1 MIEELKPYPA
11 YKDSGV
17 PWLGKV
23 PEHWEVRRL
32 KTAVDHVNQ
41 QTTTKTDEDLY
52 IALEHVESWTG
63 RLLPPSGEAHFDG
76 QVKRF
81 QAGDVLFGKLRP
93 YLAKVV
99 RPKQSGVCVGEFLV
113 LRARP
118 VVATHYLEVALRS
131 APAIDFVNS
140 STYGAKMP
148 RAEWTF
154 VGAMLFPLPPLPE
167 QTAIVRFLDYMDR
180 RIRRFIRAKQKLI
193 KLLEEYR
200 QALIHH
206 AVTGKIDVRTG
217 KPYPAYKDS
226 GVPWLGEVPEHWE
239 VRRIKTLFRET
250 DERNGDGS
258 GPLLS
263 LTRARGIVPQAEA
276 SNRIA
281 SVEDLSNYKV
291 CKSGDL
297 IMNRMQAWSGMFAVS
312 GIDGVISP
320 DYSVFKPKAPIDVHY
335 FEALFK
341 TPLLVEEFAK
351 RSKGI
356 GSGFNRLYTPD
367 FGAVPIAS
375 PPLSEQTAIVEH
387 LDAQTSKL
395 DTAIAAARREIELLR
410 EYRERLI
417 ADMVTGKVDVREVA
431 AQLPEELP
439 EEEAELMDM
448 DEIAEGDATDDDAA
462 AEALP
467 EEGVE
472 A

>member
-1 MIEELKPYPA
+1 
-11 YKDSGV
+11 
-17 PWLGKV
+17 
-23 PEHWEVRRL
+23 
-32 KTAVDHVNQ
+32 
-41 QTTTKTDEDLY
+41 
-52 IALEHVESWTG
+52 
-63 RLLPPSGEAHFDG
+63 
-76 QVKRF
+76 
-81 QAGDVLFGKLRP
+81 
-93 YLAKVV
+93 
-99 RPKQSGVCVGEFLV
+99 
-113 LRARP
+113 
-118 VVATHYLEVALRS
+118 
-131 APAIDFVNS
+131 
-140 STYGAKMP
+140 
-148 RAEWTF
+148 
-154 VGAMLFPLPPLPE
+154 MLFPLPPLPE

-395 DTAIAAARREIELLR
+395 DTAIPAARREIELLR